1 MRRVVLALGML
12 WIAMRTRERFGRL
25 CCVGMAAWLGSQ
37 ALLHAAVCAWMIP
50 ATGLP
55 MPLLSYGGSSTLSAV
70 LGVTL
75 CLNIG
80 ARREP
85 VLAGDGFR

>member
-1 MRRVVLALGML
+1 
-12 WIAMRTRERFGRL
+12 
-25 CCVGMAAWLGSQ
+25 
-37 ALLHAAVCAWMIP
+37 
-50 ATGLP
+50 
-55 MPLLSYGGSSTLSAV
+55 MPLLSYGGSSVLATV
-70 LGVTL
+70 LGVAL